1 MFLLMTMKISCTQN
15 ICIVV
20 CLMNGSFGQWA
31 DQEGVAEST
40 HTSGSQHGYLIMP
53 RDIFDCQ
60 NWEVGEY
67 LLLASHGSEEAR
79 HAID

>member
-1 MFLLMTMKISCTQN
+1 MVWLTNTHQWFSTQVSN
-15 ICIVV
+15 
-20 CLMNGSFGQWA
+20 NA
-31 DQEGVAEST
+31 
-40 HTSGSQHGYLIMP
+40 

-79 HAID
+79 HATD

>member
-1 MFLLMTMKISCTQN
+1 MKIACTQS
-15 ICIVV
+15 ICTVV
-20 CLMNGSFGQWA
+20 CFMNGSFGQWA

-40 HTSGSQHGYLIMP
+40 HTSGSQHGYLIMS

-67 LLLASHGSEEAR
+67 FLLASHGSEEAR